1 MTPRALRTARLQW
14 SHATLCRALSPTMV
28 DALLRICQYDR
39 SWYATSPLAVRDPT
53 WVALFERGL
62 VRLQFGG
69 IERKVH
75 TARITPA
82 GLAVVAAHYW
92 GLRFE

>member
-14 SHATLCRALSPTMV
+14 SHGSLHRALSPTMLF
-28 DALLRICQYDR
+28 ALLRLCQHDR
-39 SWYATSPLAVRDPT
+39 SWYATSLLAVREPT
-53 WVALFERGL
+53 WVALFERKF

-69 IERKVH
+69 IERKIH
-75 TARITPA
+75 AAQITPS